1 MKPVCRSAAM
11 TADGGIAPLP
21 LTVGARVNRLELQ
34 QSRLESIQE
43 TFTSLLSKTE
53 DANMAEVIMQ
63 LQLQENVYRAS
74 LAAGARII
82 QPSLLDFLR

>member
-1 MKPVCRSAAM
+1 
-11 TADGGIAPLP
+11 
-21 LTVGARVNRLELQ
+21 
-34 QSRLESIQE
+34 
-43 TFTSLLSKTE
+43 
-53 DANMAEVIMQ
+53 VIMQ